1 MTIGGVA
8 SERAAKCTIYYEFD
22 TFAVSLGQ
30 FQGFVRPLVTSDD
43 TPAVNLKSEGERG
56 HFDSKFTNMTQNNK
70 LRTKEIH

>member
-30 FQGFVRPLVTSDD
+30 FQGFARPLVKSGGTS
-43 TPAVNLKSEGERG
+43 ALNSMNEGERENIVI
-56 HFDSKFTNMTQNNK
+56 TNLQ
-70 LRTKEIH
+70 I